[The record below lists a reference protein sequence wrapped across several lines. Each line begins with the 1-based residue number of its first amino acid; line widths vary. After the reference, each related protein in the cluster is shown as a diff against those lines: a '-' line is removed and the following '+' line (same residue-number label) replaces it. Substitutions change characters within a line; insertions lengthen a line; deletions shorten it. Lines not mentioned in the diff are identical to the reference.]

1 MILKKLYHQWHFHR
15 SLDHPASR
23 IAGFR
28 LAWRSDAYVSPRARV
43 YYPRRIVLGR
53 NAQIH
58 DYAILNYRSGPGG
71 GAPNLFVGE
80 NTRIMPHAKL
90 VPQQGWIRIGRNCTI
105 QYGCLL
111 YGVGG
116 LEIGDDSR
124 IAAHTIMTPMNHV
137 FADPRAPIRTQGET
151 AVGIRIGRDVWI
163 GAGVRIVDGVVIGD
177 GCVVGAG
184 SVVTKSLPPFSVA
197 VGVPARV
204 LYRRDGEAPVAM
216 GASAPATNPLER
228 E

>member
-1 MILKKLYHQWHFHR
+1 MILKKLYHQWYFHR

-23 IAGFR
+23 IASLH
-28 LAWRSDAYVSPRARV
+28 LAWRSDAYVSPRASV
-43 YYPRRIVLGR
+43 YYPGRVVLGR
-53 NAQIH
+53 GAEIH
-58 DYAILNYRSGPGG
+58 DYAMLNYRSGPGG
-71 GAPNLFVGE
+71 AAPNLFIGE
-80 NTRIMPHAKL
+80 NTKIMPHAKL
-90 VPQQGWIRIGRNCTI
+90 VPQQGWIRIGRNCSI

-124 IAAHTIMTPMNHV
+124 IAAYTIMTPMNHV

-151 AVGIRIGRDVWI
+151 AEGIRIGRDVWI
-163 GAGVRIVDGVVIGD
+163 GAGVRIVDGVIIGD

-204 LYRRDGEAPVAM
+204 LYSREGGPPTGT
-216 GASAPATNPLER
+216 GAAAPATGPLDAR
-228 E
+228 